1 MKPISI
7 TGTACKE
14 AIRNAVC
21 LNFIFHYIISL
32 LRNALPINKIGAR
45 LPFTITN
52 NKHKFH
58 SSPKQNLYK
67 FNIFIISD
75 DWITISE
82 TMGHNRKDAGI
93 FFPVDFRSV
102 PKARAVTVTCQPE
115 IMPRLCFK
123 AGKVYVTSRGDKH
136 KIMTVPHNAAAAFSG
151 QIIDVAM
158 SV

>member
-1 MKPISI
+1 MKPITI

-32 LRNALPINKIGAR
+32 LRNALPVNKIGAR
-45 LPFTITN
+45 LPFIITN
-52 NKHKFH
+52 DKHEFH
-58 SSPKQNLYK
+58 SSPQQNLYK

-102 PKARAVTVTCQPE
+102 PKARAVTVARQPK
-115 IMPRLCFK
+115 IMSRLRFK
-123 AGKVYVTSRGDKH
+123 PGKVYVISRGDKN
-136 KIMTVPHNAAAAFSG
+136 KMMTVPHNATVTFSG
-151 QIIDVAM
+151 HIIDAIM

>member
-1 MKPISI
+1 MKPITI

-32 LRNALPINKIGAR
+32 LRNTLPVNEIRAR
-45 LPFTITN
+45 LPLAITN
-52 NKHKFH
+52 YKHKFH

-67 FNIFIISD
+67 FNISISSD

-93 FFPVDFRSV
+93 FFPVDFRPV
-102 PKARAVTVTCQPE
+102 PKARAVTVACQPE
-115 IMPRLCFK
+115 IIPRLCFK
-123 AGKVYVTSRGDKH
+123 AGKVYATSESGKH
-136 KIMTVPHNAAAAFSG
+136 KAMTIPQNETAIFRG
-151 QIIDVAM
+151 QVRDAIM

>member
-32 LRNALPINKIGAR
+32 LRNALPVNKIGAR

-58 SSPKQNLYK
+58 NSALEAMGDYTNMDEYGDIDEDDALEWLNDRTFVLECDNGHIVIQN
-67 FNIFIISD
+67 F
-75 DWITISE
+75 
-82 TMGHNRKDAGI
+82 
-93 FFPVDFRSV
+93 
-102 PKARAVTVTCQPE
+102 
-115 IMPRLCFK
+115 
-123 AGKVYVTSRGDKH
+123 
-136 KIMTVPHNAAAAFSG
+136 
-151 QIIDVAM
+151 
-158 SV
+158 

>member
-1 MKPISI
+1 MKPVSI
-7 TGTACKE
+7 ASAARKE
-14 AIRNAVC
+14 AIRNAAC
-21 LNFIFHYIISL
+21 LYGMFHCSISL
-32 LRNALPINKIGAR
+32 LRNALTINKIGAR

-102 PKARAVTVTCQPE
+102 PKARAVTVACQPE

-123 AGKVYVTSRGDKH
+123 PGKVYVISRGDKN
-136 KIMTVPHNAAAAFSG
+136 KMMTVPHNAAAAFSG
-151 QIIDVAM
+151 QIIDVVM